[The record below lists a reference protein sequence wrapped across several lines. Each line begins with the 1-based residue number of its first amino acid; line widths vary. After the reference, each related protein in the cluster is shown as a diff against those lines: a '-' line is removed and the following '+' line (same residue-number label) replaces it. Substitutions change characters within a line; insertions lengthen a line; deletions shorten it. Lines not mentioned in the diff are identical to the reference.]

1 MVVLEVAINKK
12 MYKPNITMNNK
23 DTNKFPFKE
32 VTMEKTIHKE
42 ILRAMI
48 ISSYKDNIIT
58 LKEYTDMIRKLD
70 KR

>member
-1 MVVLEVAINKK
+1 MDLVAQ
-12 MYKPNITMNNK
+12 MYKSNTTMNNK
-23 DTNKFPFKE
+23 DTDKFPFKE
-32 VTMEKTIHKE
+32 VTMEKAIHKE

-48 ISSYKDNIIT
+48 ISSYKDNLIT